1 MKKIVRRSQIRENF
15 RANLIMEKE
24 YTAQDAASDAADIL
38 IPGVSAYKNFQKGDW
53 MAGLVDA
60 GLDVASIAAGA
71 FTGGAGYGAIKGAT
85 VAARVGSKLNKLN
98 KITGSASK
106 VADAARIAAAKAKRS
121 RAPTTGNPWEKAAA
135 KARFQ
140 RKGTDVDATPKTGKG
155 TDVDATPKTGKGT
168 AIADVAATT
177 AGAASAFL
185 GGGGSG
191 SSQPLSVYGKDR
203 PQTGFGNRMQG
214 IDPFRSG
221 ELRQSVP
228 FYDTT
233 PVGGVVSRRAMMGGG
248 IGRIPPSSLPEGKVY
263 TQLQEMIDKSIKSKE
278 INNILVTQ
286 DMAKNIVQLHEA
298 LNIDNKKLLEE
309 SIQSKDGFFEILDFS
324 VRN

>member
-1 MKKIVRRSQIRENF
+1 MKKIVRKNQLRENF

-98 KITGSASK
+98 KATDIT
-106 VADAARIAAAKAKRS
+106 RIAAAKAKRS

-140 RKGTDVDATPKTGKG
+140 RKGTGNNSGRSKDRNNDEKLDA
-155 TDVDATPKTGKGT
+155 
-168 AIADVAATT
+168 ADLA
-177 AGAASAFL
+177 AGAAGAA
-185 GGGGSG
+185 GAADRKQAGSG

-203 PQTGFGNRMQG
+203 PQTGFGNRIQS

-248 IGRIPPSSLPEGKVY
+248 IGRIPPSSLPEGKVFP
-263 TQLQEMIDKSIKSKE
+263 QLQEMINKSIKSKE

>member
-1 MKKIVRRSQIRENF
+1 MKKIVRKNQLRENF

-155 TDVDATPKTGKGT
+155 T

-248 IGRIPPSSLPEGKVY
+248 IGRIPPSSLPEGKVFP
-263 TQLQEMIDKSIKSKE
+263 QLQEMINKSIKSKE

-298 LNIDNKKLLEE
+298 LNTDNKKLLEAN
-309 SIQSKDGFFEILDFS
+309 IQSKDGFFEILDFS